1 MVPVIEQLLQIQ
13 DKDVRIANLKKQID
27 TVPREKA
34 KLQEEIVAAEKLM
47 DGAKATLLDL
57 EKKLK
62 SNELDIATQKQ
73 KKQELLGKSHLIKKN
88 DEYKAMLSEAAQF
101 DAKVQILEDQ
111 QIQLWEQVEA
121 AKVSRA
127 AAQKEVDVVRAR
139 LNASISDLDVREKN
153 CREQIAKVEQ
163 ERDALH
169 QGIPEDLLRL
179 YQRIIRRGAAPGS
192 TRKGLAP
199 LVDQNCGACNLKV
212 TPQVRH
218 LVLKHE
224 ITCCENC
231 GVILYR
237 AD

>member
-34 KLQEEIVAAEKLM
+34 KLQEEMGAAEKLM
-47 DGAKATLLDL
+47 DGAKAAMMDV

-101 DAKVQILEDQ
+101 DAKVKILEDE
-111 QIQLWEQVEA
+111 QIQLWEQVEV
-121 AKVSRA
+121 AKGARA
-127 AAQKEVDVVRAR
+127 AAQKDVDAVRAR
-139 LNASISDLDVREKN
+139 LSASISDLDVREKN

-163 ERDALH
+163 ERDALY

-179 YQRIIRRGAAPGS
+179 YQRIIRRGGAGT